1 MLLFKKILPLAAL
14 GLVAVGTFKVIETLL
29 DDNSENYEEPTK
41 EPTQEQVQ
49 AKMKKLNDELARLID
64 IKMLNDRRESTNQVE
79 SVELMINGVE
89 VNELIHIIEE
99 ELNRLVKVNAGFKQT
114 DSSKKR
120 TRKS

>member
-29 DDNSENYEEPTK
+29 DDNSENYE